1 LHRPNTLVHYF
12 SCIMLHALSNVHA
25 PFLHLPHMSPWISC
39 KVMLASHPCL
49 SFACGPDESC

>member
-1 LHRPNTLVHYF
+1 
-12 SCIMLHALSNVHA
+12 MLHALSNVHA